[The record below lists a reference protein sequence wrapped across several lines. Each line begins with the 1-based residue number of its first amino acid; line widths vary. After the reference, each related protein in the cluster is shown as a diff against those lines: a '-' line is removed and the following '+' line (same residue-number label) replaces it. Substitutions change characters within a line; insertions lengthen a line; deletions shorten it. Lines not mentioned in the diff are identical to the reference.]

1 MGHLETAL
9 DKAVEGNLEN
19 IAREISKDLVRVY
32 QLIAIEYDEKGE
44 AELSLQ
50 FFEKCLEVARR
61 AHDVDKEAECYQQ
74 IALIYER

>member
-1 MGHLETAL
+1 MGQLETAH